1 MLNDAQWFEPG
12 LRVVACRRKAETPHY
27 RISGARSQASSAET
41 RRVQVA
47 RPADVRWRG
56 PSGHPLVPC
65 RRLRAPA
72 RPRAG
77 ARCSTRHRAPRRH
90 EPAGAPNGGRGCR
103 DDRLAAEQ
111 DPRDALGRSR
121 GGYVTTARVIADGL
135 GRGPVAFRMALGQAQ
150 ELPHAV
156 RLVGQ
161 LPRGPEWVFGDRGD
175 TSPVVC
181 GYIPDIGARPA
192 NPPQRHEAP
201 VTCAAWI
208 DNNRNP
214 VERLWKSR
222 AKQYRSLSGDWADTL
237 PVLAYPQ
244 APGHGRA
251 PPRATAPR
259 SDAQTQSSSPPPP
272 RSPPKSPPESSVN
285 EASWKSLP
293 PPRAAPRSSLPPPSA
308 PAPVAPPRPAAAALP
323 SAE

>member
-1 MLNDAQWFEPG
+1 M
-12 LRVVACRRKAETPHY
+12 
-27 RISGARSQASSAET
+27 
-41 RRVQVA
+41 A

-56 PSGHPLVPC
+56 PSGLPLVPC

-77 ARCSTRHRAPRRH
+77 ARCSTRHGVPRRR

-103 DDRLAAEQ
+103 DDRPAAEQ
-111 DPRDALGRSR
+111 DPREALGRSR
-121 GGYVTTARVIADGL
+121 GGYGTKAGVIAHRL
-135 GRGPVAFRMALGQAQ
+135 GPRLVAFRLASGPAQ
-150 ELPHAV
+150 ELGHAV

-161 LPRGPEWVFGDRGD
+161 LPRGPEWIFGDRGD
-175 TSPVVC
+175 TSHVFC
-181 GYIPDIGARPA
+181 EYIPDIGASPA
-192 NPPQRHEAP
+192 IPPQRHEAP
-201 VTCAAWI
+201 VTRAPWN

-214 VERLWKSR
+214 VKRLWKSR
-222 AKQYRSLSGDWADTL
+222 TKQYRSLSGDWADTL
-237 PVLAYPQ
+237 PALAYPH